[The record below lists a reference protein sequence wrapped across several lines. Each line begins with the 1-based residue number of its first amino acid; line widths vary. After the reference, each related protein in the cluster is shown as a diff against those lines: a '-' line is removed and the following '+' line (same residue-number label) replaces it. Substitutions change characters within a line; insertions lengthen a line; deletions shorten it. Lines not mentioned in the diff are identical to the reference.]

1 MSRSRPRALARIARS
16 KAWAGPAGA
25 LALVLLAGAT
35 NVGCRRDAPA
45 GGTAPA
51 GSTST
56 APAGSTSTTAQP
68 ASSGAP
74 LVHERERLDNLS
86 RRILDGLLSEDPG
99 WARSLGVHTYD
110 GKVPSFDRA
119 SLEKNHAFLKAM
131 RTELADIR
139 LAELDAD
146 RALDHALLTARI
158 AQELFQV
165 EEIDVYRTRPTTY
178 EVLFSVESYL
188 NRNYAPL
195 AKRLESIVIHQ
206 EAALKQIPHIRAN
219 LRPVLSRPVVETAI
233 KVFSGYVEYLGKD
246 MPKQTGSFD
255 DPALAK
261 RFTAANGALVQE
273 ATALVE
279 WLKKEALPKADE
291 SHVLGKERYQKLLL
305 AQEGLSTPLAELSAM
320 AEADLL
326 RNKTAYDALPKV
338 KDRPR
343 PAAKDLLATATKIMD
358 EARAFVVDKQ
368 IVSFPDDE
376 RATVKETPPFMRWNS
391 AFLDGPG
398 VYEVASGGFYYITL
412 PEASWSAKEQREY
425 VPVLGSLRSTTVHEV
440 YPGHFLQGR
449 WERKAPTRAQKMLG
463 SYSFVEGWAHYVE
476 QMMLEE
482 GFAPGVETQYGQ
494 LEDALLRSCRFVV
507 SIGIHTGGM
516 TAAEAT
522 RRFREDC
529 HQDAATS
536 RQQAARGAFDPGY
549 FAYTLGKLQILALR
563 DEVKRKKGAAFS
575 LRAFHD
581 ALLSH
586 GSPPVPLLAVRVKRD
601 LQVE

>member
-1 MSRSRPRALARIARS
+1 MSRAPKRGSARES
-16 KAWAGPAGA
+16 LGPAPRRLWTWLPLVVLTGA
-25 LALVLLAGAT
+25 SHA
-35 NVGCRRDAPA
+35 GCRRDPPA
-45 GGTAPA
+45 GDTAPTIRVA
-51 GSTST
+51 ANTV
-56 APAGSTSTTAQP
+56 P
-68 ASSGAP
+68 ASSAP
-74 LVHERERLDNLS
+74 RMVHERERFDDLS
-86 RRILDGLLSEDPG
+86 RRILDGLSNEDPG
-99 WARSLGVHTYD
+99 WARSLGLHDYD
-110 GKVPSFDRA
+110 GKVPRFDRA
-119 SLEKNHAFLKAM
+119 SLDQNHATLKTW
-131 RTELADIR
+131 RDDLVNIQI
-139 LAELDAD
+139 AELDPD

-158 AQELFQV
+158 AQELFQI
-165 EEIDVYRTRPTTY
+165 EEIDAYRTRPTTY

-195 AKRLESIVIHQ
+195 AKRLESIVVHE
-206 EAALKQIPHIRAN
+206 EAALKQIPHVRAN

-233 KVFSGYVEYLGKD
+233 KVFGGYVEYLGTD

-261 RFTAANGALVQE
+261 RFTAANGALVKE
-273 ATALVE
+273 AAALVE
-279 WLKKEALPKADE
+279 WLKKEALPRADE
-291 SHVLGKERYQKLLL
+291 SHVLGPERYQKLLL
-305 AQEGLSTPLAELSAM
+305 AQEGLRTPLAELSAM

-343 PAAKDLLATATKIMD
+343 PEAKELLATATKVMN
-358 EARAFVVDKQ
+358 EARAFVVEKN
-368 IVSFPDDE
+368 IVSFPDEE

-398 VYEVASGGFYYITL
+398 VFEVASGGFYYITL
-412 PEASWSAKEQREY
+412 PERGWSAKEQREY
-425 VPVLGSLRSTTVHEV
+425 VPLLGSLRSTTVHEV

-476 QMMLEE
+476 QMMVEE
-482 GFAPGVETQYGQ
+482 GFAPEVETRYGQ

-507 SIGIHTGGM
+507 SLGIHTGGM
-516 TAAEAT
+516 NATEAT

-529 HQDAATS
+529 HQDAATA

-563 DEVKRKKGAAFS
+563 DEIKRKQGAAFS
-575 LRAFHD
+575 LKAFHD

-586 GSPPVPLLAVRVKRD
+586 GSPPVPLLAARVKRD
-601 LQVE
+601 LQVD